1 MSSPPRL
8 ASRSILPQRPLY
20 MRDSAK
26 LSTEGT
32 ATPSSGFLPRTSN
45 QLYCHVGKLIEI
57 WQTASRAVS
66 NKGEG
71 ANREGGASSRREW
84 AGTTATGGFP
94 TGFALGGRHFFS
106 AGLSQQ
112 VSLSLSHFG
121 LFLVRGQFRIGLCN
135 RFIMCLANTK
145 LLLLLIFCP

>member
-32 ATPSSGFLPRTSN
+32 ATPSSGFLPVTSN

-57 WQTASRAVS
+57 RQTANCGKAELPAKQKRRSQQRRSCQQQKRVSRHNCHRWLS
-66 NKGEG
+66 D
-71 ANREGGASSRREW
+71 RFRTRRP
-84 AGTTATGGFP
+84 AFFFGRTFS
-94 TGFALGGRHFFS
+94 TGFTFTFSFWAL
-106 AGLSQQ
+106 
-112 VSLSLSHFG
+112 FG
-121 LFLVRGQFRIGLCN
+121 PGSI
-135 RFIMCLANTK
+135 
-145 LLLLLIFCP
+145 